1 MIRSQLVTRVR
12 SLTRDFSGTT
22 FRIEDVQEF
31 LNEGI
36 DRLAQLFPVFENM
49 VYLENDSDEPVLLPK
64 AFHSVL
70 ALFATSRLFAQD
82 ERAYQATTYM
92 NEFELKMD
100 ELRGG
105 IDDGRIV
112 IKDANGVTLSNLN
125 DSFYVEDNYFTKY
138 TGTSDF
144 DYPEDED
151 LPEENGD
158 EIIITLDGGEV

>member
-112 IKDANGVTLSNLN
+112 IKDADGVVLSNLN

-138 TGTSDF
+138 TTSEEF
-144 DYPEDED
+144 DYPED
-151 LPEENGD
+151 D
-158 EIIITLDGGEV
+158 ELNEGESTSDIDDGEW